1 METSP
6 EFYTRT
12 MAKVYADQGHY
23 EKAARIYHHLLAQD
37 PTRADLRAE
46 LAEVEMILAK
56 IGTGPAKDLSPLFR
70 RWFDLIGR
78 YNTMQRLKKLK
89 KGKRE

>member
-23 EKAARIYHHLLAQD
+23 EQSTRIYHHLLAQD
-37 PTRADLRAE
+37 PQRADLRAE

-56 IGTGPAKDLSPLFR
+56 IGTGPARDLSPLFR

-78 YNTMQRLKKLK
+78 YNTMQRLKRL
-89 KGKRE
+89 RRR